1 MEQIVEYGSQ
11 LLILVAVLAFTVSVI
26 TQVTKEMPLL
36 AKIPTN
42 LQVIITS
49 MVLSVL
55 VVIVYCQWE
64 VIAILWYYIA
74 GALVLGFFVAF
85 VAMFGWSELTDL
97 WNRYK
102 KE

>member
-1 MEQIVEYGSQ
+1 
-11 LLILVAVLAFTVSVI
+11 
-26 TQVTKEMPLL
+26 
-36 AKIPTN
+36 
-42 LQVIITS
+42 
-49 MVLSVL
+49 
-55 VVIVYCQWE
+55 VYCQWE
-64 VIAILWYYIA
+64 AITILWYYIA